1 MADRRED
8 DMAAQAW
15 PGFVDILSSTV
26 IMFVF
31 FVMVIVVVLYL
42 YTIKFTATVQQQ
54 AEQRIQETIQK
65 SDSPKTLGE
74 LEEEKSK
81 KVQEISELEEQK
93 QTIEKEVEAL
103 KSKVEQLSSGLEDG
117 KNQAV
122 LIDGNVM
129 TVLFNDNEITLTNE
143 SIDSIIEFLSNYSVD
158 QTIAVTSGD
167 NPLAASQSNDRKSVL
182 ARMLNTRNVAIDQ
195 GFRSSR
201 ITIEYVEPE
210 VIKGAYNWV
219 KVKVE

>member
-42 YTIKFTATVQQQ
+42 YTIKFTATIQQQ
-54 AEQRIQETIQK
+54 AEQKIQETIQK
-65 SDSPKTLGE
+65 SESPKTLGE

-93 QTIEKEVEAL
+93 QTIQQEVEAL

-117 KNQAV
+117 NNQTV
-122 LIDGNVM
+122 IIGDNEM
-129 TVLFNDNEITLTNE
+129 TILFGDNEITLTND
-143 SIDSIIEFLSNYSVD
+143 SIDRVIAFLAEYS
-158 QTIAVTSGD
+158 QSQSLTVTSGD
-167 NPLAASQSNDRKSVL
+167 NPLAASQSNDRKGIL
-182 ARMLNTRNVAIDQ
+182 ARMLNTRNVAIDH
-195 GFRSSR
+195 GFQSSK
-201 ITIEYVEPE
+201 ITIEYVAPE
-210 VIKGAYNWV
+210 LIEGRYNWV